1 MNFAQ
6 SKTNNKNTMKTLI
19 NTSNGVHELVI
30 IKGSLINELAKWY
43 SMPDETL
50 GNFLTRIAS
59 DIDKVMEIYK

>member
-1 MNFAQ
+1 
-6 SKTNNKNTMKTLI
+6 MKTLI
-19 NTSNGVHELVI
+19 NTNNGVHEVVI

-59 DIDKVMEIYK
+59 DIDKVMQIYK